1 MKNAK
6 STRRKF
12 VISVVAGSI
21 LSLGLVSQVA
31 SAATTGLPVYGDSG
45 PTVVRL
51 QEALISRGFTLKGG
65 ADGKFSKTTRY
76 TLQTLQ
82 KVAGFKATG
91 VLDERTAKFLG
102 LIAPEQI
109 DPNLLPAIGSSG
121 SSVWSVQQALINNGV
136 AIKGGADGVY
146 GIATTVAIAKF
157 QSAKSLPITK
167 VVDSATAIALGLTP
181 QVAVAKPVVVAIAPV
196 VAKVQAATAPVA
208 VTPASVTPAAV
219 TPAAVTPAAVTPAA
233 VTGMLSIDTLPTR
246 GQKGDAVR
254 LVQEK
259 LVANSIEVKGGVDGI
274 FGAATAISLAA
285 FQTARSLNVTSAVDM
300 PTAIALGV
308 LPDLATLGI
317 PEIKVFPSQG
327 RCSFVDSWQWE
338 RSGGRRHEGV
348 DIMGPKG
355 LALYA
360 VLDGTITKMYG
371 AQSTLSGNAL
381 RLTTAD
387 GTYFFY
393 AHLDSFAAGIAIG
406 SVVRAGQIIG
416 YMGSTGAA
424 GSSHLH
430 FEVHPLGGSAVNP
443 YPIVKAV
450 DACHITDVLPQS

>member
-6 STRRKF
+6 TIQRKF

-21 LSLGLVSQVA
+21 LSLGLVSQGA

-91 VLDERTAKFLG
+91 TLDERTAKFLG

-181 QVAVAKPVVVAIAPV
+181 QVAVAKPVVVATAPV

-208 VTPASVTPAAV
+208 VTPVAV
-219 TPAAVTPAAVTPAA
+219 TPAAI
-233 VTGMLSIDTLPTR
+233 TGMLSIDTLPTR

-285 FQTARSLNVTSAVDM
+285 FQTARGLNVTSAVDM

-317 PEIKVFPSQG
+317 PQIKVFPSQG

-371 AQSTLSGNAL
+371 AESTLSGNAL

-430 FEVHPLGGSAVNP
+430 FEVHPLGGSAVSP
-443 YPIVKAV
+443 YPVVKAV

>member
-6 STRRKF
+6 SIRRKF

-21 LSLGLVSQVA
+21 LSLGLVSQGA

-65 ADGKFSKTTRY
+65 ADGNFSKTTRF

-181 QVAVAKPVVVAIAPV
+181 QVAVVKPVVVATAPV
-196 VAKVQAATAPVA
+196 VAKVQAAAAPVA
-208 VTPASVTPAAV
+208 VAPVAPAAI
-219 TPAAVTPAAVTPAA
+219 
-233 VTGMLSIDTLPTR
+233 TGMLSIDTLPTR

-259 LVANSIEVKGGVDGI
+259 LVANSIEVKGGVDGV

-285 FQTARSLNVTSAVDM
+285 FQTARGLNVTSAVDM

-371 AQSTLSGNAL
+371 ADSKLSGNAL

-416 YMGSTGAA
+416 YMGSTGDA

-430 FEVHPLGGSAVNP
+430 FEVHPLGGPAVSP
-443 YPIVKAV
+443 YPVVKAV

>member
-6 STRRKF
+6 TIRRKF

-21 LSLGLVSQVA
+21 LSLGLVSQGA

-65 ADGKFSKTTRY
+65 ADGKFSKTTRF

-91 VLDERTAKFLG
+91 TLDERTAKFLG
-102 LIAPEQI
+102 LIEPEQI
-109 DPNLLPAIGSSG
+109 DPNLLPSIGSSG

-181 QVAVAKPVVVAIAPV
+181 QVAVVKPVVVATAPV
-196 VAKVQAATAPVA
+196 VAKVQAAAAPVA
-208 VTPASVTPAAV
+208 VAPVAPAAI
-219 TPAAVTPAAVTPAA
+219 
-233 VTGMLSIDTLPTR
+233 TGMLSIDTLPTR

-259 LVANSIEVKGGVDGI
+259 LVANSIEVKGGVDGV

-285 FQTARSLNVTSAVDM
+285 FQTARGLNVTSAVDM

-371 AQSTLSGNAL
+371 ADSKLSGNAL

-416 YMGSTGAA
+416 YMGSTGDA

-430 FEVHPLGGSAVNP
+430 FEVHPLGGPAVSP
-443 YPIVKAV
+443 YPVVKAV

>member
-6 STRRKF
+6 SIRRKF

-21 LSLGLVSQVA
+21 LSLGLVSQGA

-65 ADGKFSKTTRY
+65 ADGNFSKTTRF

-181 QVAVAKPVVVAIAPV
+181 QVAVVKPVVVATAPV
-196 VAKVQAATAPVA
+196 VAKVQAAAAPVA
-208 VTPASVTPAAV
+208 VAPVAPAAI
-219 TPAAVTPAAVTPAA
+219 
-233 VTGMLSIDTLPTR
+233 TGMLSIDTLPTR

-285 FQTARSLNVTSAVDM
+285 FQTARGLNVTSAVDM

-371 AQSTLSGNAL
+371 ADSKLSGNAL

-416 YMGSTGAA
+416 YMGSTGDA

-430 FEVHPLGGSAVNP
+430 FEVHPLGGPAVSP
-443 YPIVKAV
+443 YPVVKAV